1 MFTGNYSDD
10 INIIAKQ
17 IDYLTAVFINSHN
30 IFTDEIAQENKF
42 INRIKS
48 KVKIL
53 QMYSS
58 SPSSDLYY
66 FGNSFDSSDYVD
78 FSKMD
83 NKDQLPLIDNGQM
96 TLSSGVVKNWVPR
109 SIFIAEGSN
118 GYRGSNHAVYSS
130 STSTNP
136 YRYFFEDTPTI
147 INQENIRDNNPLTF
161 FEYEQINIENKDPDS
176 KEFEYKYIVNPGP
189 GQPIAYDPWS
199 SFKGESL
206 LLNIVMEK
214 EIAES
219 ANFIKIIPYFG
230 SANYIVKDVTVT
242 SIEVVDELNVTENIL
257 RQPIYISSSFIPFS
271 IDKIKNFYYREAKI
285 SFSERKIKSIKI
297 YFKQSDSI
305 PVDIKHIYYRPDA
318 TGNQTN
324 VNKQPNPYSNQK
336 RFDPESPVATDE
348 TKSSSIPWS
357 TKTYDINTLIPS
369 YNQPNFFKSETQN
382 TKTIDIK
389 LSREIPIRD
398 GYVIRALGE
407 DGNFRYITR
416 AFYSD
421 FDHIL
426 SISPVY
432 FNINDSNLSDY
443 INSSPIKS
451 GEQGSFPYLSQIS
464 SLDLQGTPSADATSA
479 YSDITKVKDWLNT
492 TTTQKNSK
500 GETITITKA
509 EKFAKF
515 KLKFD
520 GNLNAEIKE
529 ASSQDTK
536 PDNKFYKVPLTRQEE
551 ILKAKRRSIG
561 IRDISVGHES
571 YSDKAVVISRQYDAP
586 ADIEYLTL
594 SAETDFSGT
603 LTSAIAE
610 NIKYYISLDDG
621 SKWIQISSIEDP
633 FSSVPE
639 VVAFNQNIDEN
650 FRMPGVSYLSQ
661 PDIPASVR
669 KFILKI
675 EITKPTGEN
684 ITPIIYS
691 YKVGV
696 KVKQS

>member
-30 IFTDEIAQENKF
+30 IFTNEIAQENKF

-161 FEYEQINIENKDPDS
+161 FEYEQINIENKKPDS

-189 GQPIAYDPWS
+189 GQPITYDPWS

-206 LLNIVMEK
+206 SLNIVMEK
-214 EIAES
+214 EVAES

-257 RQPIYISSSFIPFS
+257 RQPIYISSSFIPSS

-305 PVDIKHIYYRPDA
+305 PVDIKHIYYKPSA
-318 TGNQTN
+318 INNQT
-324 VNKQPNPYSNQK
+324 NPYSNQL
-336 RFDPESPVATDE
+336 RFDPESPVVTAE
-348 TKSSSIPWS
+348 MKFSSIPWS

-389 LSREIPIRD
+389 LSREIPKAV
-398 GYVIRALGE
+398 GFVVKVKGQ
-407 DGNFRYITR
+407 DGNFHYITKR
-416 AFYSD
+416 FYDSFSSED
-421 FDHIL
+421 SFLSGYSEITDSSYQTYINNSAIL
-426 SISPVY
+426 SQ
-432 FNINDSNLSDY
+432 
-443 INSSPIKS
+443 
-451 GEQGSFPYLSQIS
+451 GEYQAPYLSSIS
-464 SLDLQGTPSADATSA
+464 SSDLQGTPSAGASSLYAELTSIIA
-479 YSDITKVKDWLNT
+479 WLNGT
-492 TTTQKNSK
+492 TSQ
-500 GETITITKA
+500 GTKA
-509 EKFAKF
+509 QKFAKF
-515 KLKFD
+515 KLDTSF
-520 GNLNAEIKE
+520 NAVIEE
-529 ASSQDTK
+529 VSSQDK
-536 PDNKFYKVPLTRQEE
+536 KSDNQFYKVPLVRQEE

-603 LTSAIAE
+603 LTSAITE
-610 NIKYYISLDDG
+610 SIKYYISLDDG
-621 SKWIQISSIEDP
+621 SKWIQISSLEDP
-633 FSSVPE
+633 FSNIPE
-639 VVAFNQNIDEN
+639 VIAFNQNIDQN

-661 PDIPASVR
+661 PNIPASVR
-669 KFILKI
+669 RFILKI
-675 EITKPTGEN
+675 EITKPNGEN

-696 KVKQS
+696 KVKQSWVYLRYKKRNF

>member
-66 FGNSFDSSDYVD
+66 FGNSFDSSDYID
-78 FSKMD
+78 FSKID

-96 TLSSGVVKNWVPR
+96 TLSLGTIKNWVPR

-161 FEYEQINIENKDPDS
+161 FEYEQINIENKKTDS
-176 KEFEYKYIVNPGP
+176 KDFEYKYIVNSGP
-189 GQPIAYDPWS
+189 DISTTYEDWS
-199 SFKGESL
+199 SFKGNSL

-230 SANYIVKDVTVT
+230 SANYIVKDVTVK
-242 SIEVVDELNVTENIL
+242 SIEVVDELNVKENIL
-257 RQPIYISSSFIPFS
+257 TQPIYISSSFIPSS
-271 IDKIKNFYYREAKI
+271 IDKVKNSYYREAKI
-285 SFSERKIKSIKI
+285 SFSERKVKSIKI
-297 YFKQSDSI
+297 FFEQSDSI
-305 PVDIKHIYYRPDA
+305 PVDIKHIYYKPST
-318 TGNQTN
+318 TGNQS
-324 VNKQPNPYSNQK
+324 NPYSAQL
-336 RFDPESPVATDE
+336 RFAPESPVVTAE
-348 TKSSSIPWS
+348 MKFESIPWS
-357 TKTYDINTLIPS
+357 TKTYNINGLIPS

-382 TKTIDIK
+382 TKTIDVK
-389 LSREIPIRD
+389 LSREVPKAK
-398 GYVIRALGE
+398 GFVVKVKSE
-407 DGNFRYITR
+407 DGNFHYITKR
-416 AFYSD
+416 FYD
-421 FDHIL
+421 NFDSEFSSL
-426 SISPVY
+426 PGYGNVT
-432 FNINDSNLSDY
+432 DSNYKTY
-443 INSSPIKS
+443 INNSAVLTTNELDFPFLSSIN
-451 GEQGSFPYLSQIS
+451 
-464 SLDLQGTPSADATSA
+464 SLDLQGTPTAGTTILYNELNAIVA
-479 YSDITKVKDWLNT
+479 WLNGT
-492 TTTQKNSK
+492 TSQ
-500 GETITITKA
+500 GTKA

-515 KLKFD
+515 KLDISF
-520 GNLNAEIKE
+520 NAVIEE
-529 ASSQDTK
+529 VSSQDK
-536 PDNKFYKVPLTRQEE
+536 RSDNQFYKVPLVRQEE
-551 ILKAKRRSIG
+551 ILKAKRKSIG
-561 IRDISVGHES
+561 IRDITVGHES
-571 YSDKAVVISRQYDAP
+571 YSDKAIVVSRQYDTA

-594 SAETDFSGT
+594 SAETGFSGN
-603 LTSAIAE
+603 LSSAIAE

>member
-1 MFTGNYSDD
+1 LFTGNYSDD

-118 GYRGSNHAVYSS
+118 GYRGSNHAVYPS
-130 STSTNP
+130 STSTNL

-161 FEYEQINIENKDPDS
+161 FEYEQINIENKNSDS

-189 GQPIAYDPWS
+189 DQPIVYEPWS

-257 RQPIYISSSFIPFS
+257 RQPIYISSSFIPSS
-271 IDKIKNFYYREAKI
+271 IDKVKNFYYREAKI

-305 PVDIKHIYYRPDA
+305 AVDIKHIYYRPST
-318 TGNQTN
+318 TG
-324 VNKQPNPYSNQK
+324 NPYSIQK
-336 RFDPESPVATDE
+336 RFDPESPVVTAE
-348 TKSSSIPWS
+348 MKFSSIPWS
-357 TKTYDINTLIPS
+357 TKTYDINRLIPS

-382 TKTIDIK
+382 TKTIDVK
-389 LSREIPIRD
+389 LSREIPIAR
-398 GYVIRALGE
+398 GFVVKVKSV
-407 DGNFRYITR
+407 DGNFHYITKR
-416 AFYSD
+416 FYDNFSSENSFLSGYSEITD
-421 FDHIL
+421 SPSSYQTYINNSAIL
-426 SISPVY
+426 SQ
-432 FNINDSNLSDY
+432 
-443 INSSPIKS
+443 
-451 GEQGSFPYLSQIS
+451 GEYQAPYLSSIS
-464 SLDLQGTPSADATSA
+464 SLDLQGTPSVGASALYAELTSIVAWLNGATS
-479 YSDITKVKDWLNT
+479 
-492 TTTQKNSK
+492 Q
-500 GETITITKA
+500 GTKA

-515 KLKFD
+515 
-520 GNLNAEIKE
+520 NLDINSDAVIEE
-529 ASSQDTK
+529 VSSQDK
-536 PDNKFYKVPLTRQEE
+536 KSDNQFYKVPLVRQEE

-603 LTSAIAE
+603 LTSAITE
-610 NIKYYISLDDG
+610 SIKYYISLDDG
-621 SKWIQISSIEDP
+621 SKWIQISSLEDP
-633 FSSVPE
+633 FSNVPE
-639 VVAFNQNIDEN
+639 VIGFNQNIDEN

-669 KFILKI
+669 RFILKI
-675 EITKPTGEN
+675 EITKPNGEN

>member
-118 GYRGSNHAVYSS
+118 GYRGSNHAVYPS
-130 STSTNP
+130 STSTNL

-161 FEYEQINIENKDPDS
+161 FEYEQINIENKNSDS

-189 GQPIAYDPWS
+189 DQPIVYEPWS

-257 RQPIYISSSFIPFS
+257 RQPIYISSSFIPSS
-271 IDKIKNFYYREAKI
+271 IDKVKNFYYREAKI

-305 PVDIKHIYYRPDA
+305 AVDIKHIYYRPST
-318 TGNQTN
+318 TG
-324 VNKQPNPYSNQK
+324 NPYSIQK
-336 RFDPESPVATDE
+336 RFDPESPVVTAE
-348 TKSSSIPWS
+348 MKFSSIPWS
-357 TKTYDINTLIPS
+357 TKTYDINRLIPS

-382 TKTIDIK
+382 TKTIDVK
-389 LSREIPIRD
+389 LSREIPIAR
-398 GYVIRALGE
+398 GFVVKVKSV
-407 DGNFRYITR
+407 DGNFHYITKR
-416 AFYSD
+416 FYDNFSSENSFLSGYSEITD
-421 FDHIL
+421 SPSSYQTYINNSAIL
-426 SISPVY
+426 SQ
-432 FNINDSNLSDY
+432 
-443 INSSPIKS
+443 
-451 GEQGSFPYLSQIS
+451 GEYQAPYLSSIS
-464 SLDLQGTPSADATSA
+464 SLDLQGTPSVGASALYAELTSIVAWLNGATS
-479 YSDITKVKDWLNT
+479 
-492 TTTQKNSK
+492 Q
-500 GETITITKA
+500 GTKA

-515 KLKFD
+515 
-520 GNLNAEIKE
+520 NLDINSDAVIEE
-529 ASSQDTK
+529 VSSQDK
-536 PDNKFYKVPLTRQEE
+536 KSDNQFYKVPLVRQEE

-603 LTSAIAE
+603 LTSAITE
-610 NIKYYISLDDG
+610 SIKYYISLDDG
-621 SKWIQISSIEDP
+621 SKWIQISSLEDP
-633 FSSVPE
+633 FSNVPE
-639 VVAFNQNIDEN
+639 VIGFNQNIDEN

-669 KFILKI
+669 RFILKI
-675 EITKPTGEN
+675 EITKPNGEN

>member
-30 IFTDEIAQENKF
+30 IFTNEIAQENKF

-161 FEYEQINIENKDPDS
+161 FEYEQINIENKKPDS

-189 GQPIAYDPWS
+189 GQPITYDPWS

-206 LLNIVMEK
+206 SLNIVMEK
-214 EIAES
+214 EVAES

-257 RQPIYISSSFIPFS
+257 RQPIYISSSFIPSS

-305 PVDIKHIYYRPDA
+305 PVDIKHIYYKPSA
-318 TGNQTN
+318 INNQT
-324 VNKQPNPYSNQK
+324 NPYSNQL
-336 RFDPESPVATDE
+336 RFDPESPVVTAE
-348 TKSSSIPWS
+348 MKFSSIPWS

-389 LSREIPIRD
+389 LSREIPKAV
-398 GYVIRALGE
+398 GFVVKVKGQ
-407 DGNFRYITR
+407 DGNFHYITKR
-416 AFYSD
+416 FYDSFSSED
-421 FDHIL
+421 SFLSGYSEITDSSYQTYINNSAIL
-426 SISPVY
+426 SQ
-432 FNINDSNLSDY
+432 
-443 INSSPIKS
+443 
-451 GEQGSFPYLSQIS
+451 GEYQAPYLSSIS
-464 SLDLQGTPSADATSA
+464 SSDLQGTPSAGASSLYAELTSIIA
-479 YSDITKVKDWLNT
+479 WLNGT
-492 TTTQKNSK
+492 TSQ
-500 GETITITKA
+500 GTKA
-509 EKFAKF
+509 QKFAKF
-515 KLKFD
+515 KLDTSF
-520 GNLNAEIKE
+520 NAVIEE
-529 ASSQDTK
+529 VSSQDK
-536 PDNKFYKVPLTRQEE
+536 KSDNQFYKVPLVRQEE

-603 LTSAIAE
+603 LTSAITE
-610 NIKYYISLDDG
+610 SIKYYISLDDG
-621 SKWIQISSIEDP
+621 SKWIQISSLEDP
-633 FSSVPE
+633 FSNIPE
-639 VVAFNQNIDEN
+639 VIAFNQNIDQN

-661 PDIPASVR
+661 PNIPASVR
-669 KFILKI
+669 RFILKI
-675 EITKPTGEN
+675 EITKPNGEN

>member
-1 MFTGNYSDD
+1 LFTGNYSDD

-30 IFTDEIAQENKF
+30 IFTDEIAQENNF

-66 FGNSFDSSDYVD
+66 FGNSFDSSDYID

-118 GYRGSNHAVYSS
+118 GYRGNNHAVYAS
-130 STSTNP
+130 STSTNV
-136 YRYFFEDTPTI
+136 YKYFFEDTPTI

-161 FEYEQINIENKDPDS
+161 FEYEQINIENKKPDS

-189 GQPIAYDPWS
+189 GQPIVYDPWS

-214 EIAES
+214 EMAES
-219 ANFIKIIPYFG
+219 ANFVKIIPYFG
-230 SANYIVKDVTVT
+230 SAGYIVKDVTVK
-242 SIEVVDELNVTENIL
+242 SIEVVDELNVKENIL
-257 RQPIYISSSFIPFS
+257 TQPIYISSSFIPSS
-271 IDKIKNFYYREAKI
+271 IDKVKNFYYREAKI
-285 SFSERKIKSIKI
+285 SFSERKVKSIKI
-297 YFKQSDSI
+297 SFEQSDSI
-305 PVDIKHIYYRPDA
+305 PVNIKHIYYKPST
-318 TGNQTN
+318 TG
-324 VNKQPNPYSNQK
+324 NPYSIQE
-336 RFDPESPVATDE
+336 RFDPNSPLVTSE
-348 TKSSSIPWS
+348 NFSSIPWS
-357 TKTYDINTLIPS
+357 TKTYNINELIPS

-382 TKTIDIK
+382 TKTIDVK
-389 LSREIPIRD
+389 LSREIPIARGFVVKVKSSLD
-398 GYVIRALGE
+398 GSSH
-407 DGNFRYITR
+407 YITNR
-416 AFYSD
+416 FWDQFLDEFKTLTNYPD
-421 FDHIL
+421 GIT
-426 SISPVY
+426 
-432 FNINDSNLSDY
+432 DSNYKTYINNSAVSSLRGYDSPFLSS
-443 INSSPIKS
+443 INSSNMK
-451 GEQGSFPYLSQIS
+451 
-464 SLDLQGTPSADATSA
+464 GTPSADDASLYA
-479 YSDITKVKDWLNT
+479 LMQDIVTWLNT

-500 GETITITKA
+500 GETITITKE

-515 KLKFD
+515 KLDTKF
-520 GNLNAEIKE
+520 NAVIEE
-529 ASSQDTK
+529 VSSQDTK
-536 PDNKFYKVPLTRQEE
+536 PDNQFYKVPLVRQEE
-551 ILKAKRRSIG
+551 ILNAKRRSIG
-561 IRDISVGHES
+561 IRDVTIGHES
-571 YSDKAVVISRQYDAP
+571 YSDKAIVVSRQYDTA

-594 SAETDFSGT
+594 SAETGFSGKFN
-603 LTSAIAE
+603 SAIAE

>member
-1 MFTGNYSDD
+1 M
-10 INIIAKQ
+10 
-17 IDYLTAVFINSHN
+17 
-30 IFTDEIAQENKF
+30 
-42 INRIKS
+42 
-48 KVKIL
+48 
-53 QMYSS
+53 
-58 SPSSDLYY
+58 
-66 FGNSFDSSDYVD
+66 
-78 FSKMD
+78 
-83 NKDQLPLIDNGQM
+83 
-96 TLSSGVVKNWVPR
+96 
-109 SIFIAEGSN
+109 
-118 GYRGSNHAVYSS
+118 
-130 STSTNP
+130 
-136 YRYFFEDTPTI
+136 
-147 INQENIRDNNPLTF
+147 
-161 FEYEQINIENKDPDS
+161 
-176 KEFEYKYIVNPGP
+176 
-189 GQPIAYDPWS
+189 
-199 SFKGESL
+199 
-206 LLNIVMEK
+206 
-214 EIAES
+214 
-219 ANFIKIIPYFG
+219 
-230 SANYIVKDVTVT
+230 
-242 SIEVVDELNVTENIL
+242 
-257 RQPIYISSSFIPFS
+257 
-271 IDKIKNFYYREAKI
+271 
-285 SFSERKIKSIKI
+285 
-297 YFKQSDSI
+297 
-305 PVDIKHIYYRPDA
+305 
-318 TGNQTN
+318 
-324 VNKQPNPYSNQK
+324 
-336 RFDPESPVATDE
+336 
-348 TKSSSIPWS
+348 
-357 TKTYDINTLIPS
+357 
-369 YNQPNFFKSETQN
+369 
-382 TKTIDIK
+382 
-389 LSREIPIRD
+389 
-398 GYVIRALGE
+398 
-407 DGNFRYITR
+407 
-416 AFYSD
+416 
-421 FDHIL
+421 
-426 SISPVY
+426 Y

>member
-30 IFTDEIAQENKF
+30 IFTDEIAQENNF

-66 FGNSFDSSDYVD
+66 FGNSFDSSDYID
-78 FSKMD
+78 FSKID

-96 TLSSGVVKNWVPR
+96 TLSLGTIKNWVPR
-109 SIFIAEGSN
+109 SIFIDEGSN
-118 GYRGSNHAVYSS
+118 GYRGSNHAVYAS
-130 STSTNP
+130 STSTNV
-136 YRYFFEDTPTI
+136 YKYFFEDTPTI

-161 FEYEQINIENKDPDS
+161 FEYEQINIENKKPDS
-176 KEFEYKYIVNPGP
+176 KDFEYKYIVNSGTDIPTT
-189 GQPIAYDPWS
+189 YEDWS
-199 SFKGESL
+199 SFKGNSL
-206 LLNIVMEK
+206 SLNIVMEK
-214 EIAES
+214 EMAES

-230 SANYIVKDVTVT
+230 SANYIVKDVTVK
-242 SIEVVDELNVTENIL
+242 SVEVVDELNVKENIL
-257 RQPIYISSSFIPFS
+257 TQPIYISSSFIPSS
-271 IDKIKNFYYREAKI
+271 IDKVKNFYYREAKI
-285 SFSERKIKSIKI
+285 SFSERKVKSIKI
-297 YFKQSDSI
+297 SFEQSGSI
-305 PVDIKHIYYRPDA
+305 PVNIKHIYYKPST
-318 TGNQTN
+318 TGNQS
-324 VNKQPNPYSNQK
+324 NPYSTQL
-336 RFDPESPVATDE
+336 RFDPNSPVVTTE
-348 TKSSSIPWS
+348 MKFPSIPWS
-357 TKTYDINTLIPS
+357 TKTYNINGLIPS

-382 TKTIDIK
+382 TKTIDVK
-389 LSREIPIRD
+389 LSREIPKAVGFVIKVKSKD
-398 GYVIRALGE
+398 GS
-407 DGNFRYITR
+407 FHYITKR
-416 AFYSD
+416 LYDNFDSEIPSLSGYDNITDSNYKTYINNSAVLTQGGSD
-421 FDHIL
+421 SPFL
-426 SISPVY
+426 SSI
-432 FNINDSNLSDY
+432 NLSD
-443 INSSPIKS
+443 
-451 GEQGSFPYLSQIS
+451 LA
-464 SLDLQGTPSADATSA
+464 GTPTAGATILYA
-479 YSDITKVKDWLNT
+479 ELNAIATWFNT
-492 TTTQKNSK
+492 TTSQ
-500 GETITITKA
+500 GTK
-509 EKFAKF
+509 EQKFAKF
-515 KLKFD
+515 KLDTSF
-520 GNLNAEIKE
+520 NAVVEQF
-529 ASSQDTK
+529 SSQDTK
-536 PDNKFYKVPLTRQEE
+536 PDNQFYKVPLVRQEE
-551 ILKAKRRSIG
+551 ILNAKRRSIG
-561 IRDISVGHES
+561 IRDVTIGHES
-571 YSDKAVVISRQYDAP
+571 YSDKAIVVSRQYDTA

-594 SAETDFSGT
+594 SAETGFSGKFN
-603 LTSAIAE
+603 SAIAE
-610 NIKYYISLDDG
+610 SIKYYISLDDG